1 MFFTGSLQ
9 EGIAS
14 AVQQGKCVFCFVTG
28 KSITSV
34 RLCRTLSSCNTDDQ
48 DESQRWESEY
58 LTEGS
63 VSTNHTGC
71 PIPMSNACQIANL
84 LETEAV
90 ALRLKQGSEEA
101 GFLAAIFPL
110 PNTPTVVIIKNGD
123 LKEYIVA
130 GTTKDEFVR
139 RATTALQGAQGRA
152 SAAPAAPAPA
162 TAPAPAPASSQPVD
176 DLYDETP
183 YNAPQT
189 SAPAPAPV
197 PQPQTTTSAPPA
209 QEDANAAAI
218 RAVLAERAARLEAQR
233 LENERK
239 AKEARAAKAEADNSK
254 QAADNRNHK
263 EALKKARQDAA
274 EEKARILKK
283 IEDDRAARRAKAAE
297 RAALREQESAPKL
310 GEVAAALTRSDSSSL
325 APSSSSAS
333 GMTALQVRL
342 FDGSTLRNR
351 FPSSKTLR
359 EDVRKWVDA
368 ERTDGSK
375 EPYRFKVVLAP
386 QPSRTID
393 DTEEDKSLADL
404 GLSPSSTL
412 ILAHVGAHVSAYES
426 GFGSMAAKFLMLPLA
441 LLPWLWGL
449 ISGAFSGLGSRA
461 RSDEG
466 AAEPVT
472 VREQRKGKFSQFA
485 NPDDRKGDHQLY
497 NGNSVR

>member
-14 AVQQGKCVFCFVTG
+14 AVQQSKCVFCFVT
-28 KSITSV
+28 
-34 RLCRTLSSCNTDDQ
+34 
-48 DESQRWESEY
+48 
-58 LTEGS
+58 
-63 VSTNHTGC
+63 
-71 PIPMSNACQIANL
+71 ACQVANL
-84 LETEAV
+84 LENEAV

-139 RATTALQGAQGRA
+139 RATAALQGAQGRA
-152 SAAPAAPAPA
+152 ST
-162 TAPAPAPASSQPVD
+162 TAPAPAPAPAPASAPTQPGD

-183 YNAPQT
+183 YSTYQPPA
-189 SAPAPAPV
+189 SAPAPAPL
-197 PQPQTTTSAPPA
+197 PQTSTPAPPA
-209 QEDANAAAI
+209 QENENSAAI
-218 RAVLAERAARLEAQR
+218 RAVLAERAARLEAKR
-233 LENERK
+233 IEDERK

-254 QAADNRNHK
+254 QAEDNRSHK

-325 APSSSSAS
+325 APSSSAAS

-359 EDVRKWVDA
+359 EDVRKWIDA
-368 ERTDGSK
+368 ERTDGSRD
-375 EPYRFKVVLAP
+375 PYRFKVVLAP
-386 QPSRTID
+386 QPSRAID

-412 ILAHVGAHVSAYES
+412 ILAPVGAHVSAYES
-426 GFGSMAAKFLMLPLA
+426 GVGGAVAKFLLLPLA
-441 LLPWLWGL
+441 LLQWLWGL
-449 ISGAFSGLGSRA
+449 ISGVFSGLGSRA

-485 NPDDRKGDHQLY
+485 NPDDRRGDNQLY
-497 NGNSVR
+497 NGNSLNFEPRPDEKKDE